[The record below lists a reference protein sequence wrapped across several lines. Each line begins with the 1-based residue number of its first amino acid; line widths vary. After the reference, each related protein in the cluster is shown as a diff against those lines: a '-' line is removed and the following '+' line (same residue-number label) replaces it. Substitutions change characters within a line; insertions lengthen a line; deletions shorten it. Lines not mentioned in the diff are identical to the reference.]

1 MVGTT
6 PTDLSSLNARWRH
19 ARRSGNVE
27 MVGIKEDVGRAEV
40 DMVRERVRVR
50 VFARFM
56 TTGGAIQGNIYLNRS
71 DSSWGM

>member
-1 MVGTT
+1 MGTT
-6 PTDLSSLNARWRH
+6 PTDLSSLNARRRH

-27 MVGIKEDVGRAEV
+27 MVGIKGELERAEV

-56 TTGGAIQGNIYLNRS
+56 ATGDDDQVYK
-71 DSSWGM
+71 